1 MYFLQLTNVLEIESK
16 YLVMGDSKDFPEIS
30 VRKKLAGPE
39 KILQIYISPGGEE
52 LINVIPETKEQ
63 YKITSAPESLKP
75 ESWQMAYITGSLKRV
90 ETDFGVE
97 LKTVNTQKE
106 ADFTIAICPIPE
118 NDHVTFAYD
127 LKPEGWNSLYISHQ
141 TGLAYPSNSEIN
153 LNLVEHDDSS
163 KKTQKQIFLH
173 ELGHLLGLEHPI
185 DAFDGDQIPTI
196 KYFPPG
202 FDYQIGTSNGYE
214 CSAMGWCADD
224 PALKNDSEIWFSNSD
239 INALNSIW
247 GQEIHTE
254 LDSNNYDEI
263 IGNSK
268 NDKLK
273 GKKTAVHLKGMG
285 GNDKLIGS
293 RKDDILDGGEGD
305 DVLTGK
311 KGADTYVLSSG
322 KDKFNR
328 FNMKEGDTIEIDSN
342 IAYTLV
348 QSKKNTLIQHDDG
361 VTTVLKVNKD
371 KLADVIDM
379 I

>member
-1 MYFLQLTNVLEIESK
+1 MYFLQLTNALEIESK

-52 LINVIPETKEQ
+52 LINVMPETKEQ
-63 YKITSAPESLKP
+63 YKITSAPKSLKP

-185 DAFDGDQIPTI
+185 DAFDGDQIPTT

-328 FNMKEGDTIEIDSN
+328 FNLKEGDTIEIDSD

>member
-141 TGLAYPSNSEIN
+141 TGLEYPNNSEIN

-185 DAFDGDQIPTI
+185 DAFDGDQIPTT

-202 FDYQIGTSNGYE
+202 FDYQTGTSNGYE

-247 GQEIHTE
+247 EQEIHTE

-328 FNMKEGDTIEIDSN
+328 FNLKEGDTIEIDSD

-361 VTTVLKVNKD
+361 VTSVLKVNKD